1 MKIGLTYQENYLVE
15 YKNTALMMGSGDL
28 EVLSTPSLVSFME
41 NCAKEVVAPYL
52 NEDETTVGISLN
64 MSHVKA
70 SKVNAIITC
79 HAELVN
85 IEGRVLTFKVVAKEF
100 DSLVSELTHQRVI
113 VSKERFMKKVNG

>member
-15 YKNTALMMGSGDL
+15 YKDTALMMGSGDL

-52 NEDETTVGISLN
+52 NEDETTVGVSLN

-85 IEGRVLTFKVVAKEF
+85 IEGRVLTFKVVAKES
-100 DSLVSELTHQRVI
+100 DTLVSELTHQRVI